1 MDRTARQKLG
11 ISRWIKCG
19 GNGVLNWSTGV
30 GKSYATVLLIRS
42 LHKRN
47 QNLKVLIGVPTEVL
61 KDQWIRICAKEGL
74 FTVCKVEIFNT
85 IVKHFYDVDLFVVDE
100 CDTTATPVLINIY
113 NTVRYKY
120 ILGLTATWYRLDGK
134 EVLLE
139 PYMQICDTISV
150 KDAVDNNWLSPYRN
164 YKVLI
169 NVDLTEYNKYDQK
182 FHQLFSIFDND
193 FKLAMELIRHPN
205 KAKVWAKRK
214 GLNEKDVRGYLA
226 AWMRMLRKRKEFV
239 MRHPKKFEIAD
250 KILDARKDKKC
261 ITFCAT
267 IKDSEHFKDRGPLL
281 HSKRK
286 KAENKKTIEAFNDG
300 GPSVLSTNKSAD
312 AGVDIKGLSVGIIL
326 SGDSS
331 SRRFVQ
337 RTGRC
342 IRLEEGKLAEMFTLV
357 IANTNDNRWFEN
369 ANNGQQ
375 YITLTENDLDIV
387 LNGGEVNSR
396 PKTAIANL
404 ENRF

>member
-1 MDRTARQKLG
+1 MDRTERQKLG

-30 GKSYATVLLIRS
+30 GKTRGAMMLIES
-42 LHKRN
+42 MYKKNSH
-47 QNLKVLIGVPTEVL
+47 LKVLIGVPTEVL
-61 KDQWIRICAKEGL
+61 KEQWIRLCAQNNL

-113 NTVRYKY
+113 QTVKYKY
-120 ILGLTATWYRLDGK
+120 ILGLTATWHRLDGK

-139 PYMQICDTISV
+139 PYMQICDVITV
-150 KDAVDNNWLSPYRN
+150 PEAVENNWLSQYRN

-169 NVDLTEYNKYDQK
+169 NVDLTEYNQYDQK

-193 FKLAMELIRHPN
+193 FKLAMDLLKSP
-205 KAKVWAKRK
+205 AKVKIWSKKK
-214 GLNEKDVRGYLA
+214 GIDEKLLRGYLA
-226 AWMRMLRKRKEFV
+226 TWMRMLRKRKEFV
-239 MRHPKKFEIAD
+239 LRHPKKFEIAD

-267 IKDSEHFKDRGPLL
+267 IKDSEHFKDRGYLL
-281 HSKRK
+281 HSKK
-286 KAENKKTIEAFNDG
+286 KKTENRRIIEEFNNG

-342 IRLEEGKLAEMFTLV
+342 IRMEENKLAEMFTLV
-357 IANTNDNRWFEN
+357 IAGTNDNRWFEN

-375 YITLTENDLDIV
+375 YITLTEDDLDIV
-387 LNGGEVNSR
+387 LNGGEIHSR
-396 PKTAIANL
+396 PKTSVANL
-404 ENRF
+404 ESRF

>member
-1 MDRTARQKLG
+1 
-11 ISRWIKCG
+11 
-19 GNGVLNWSTGV
+19 
-30 GKSYATVLLIRS
+30 
-42 LHKRN
+42 
-47 QNLKVLIGVPTEVL
+47 
-61 KDQWIRICAKEGL
+61 
-74 FTVCKVEIFNT
+74 
-85 IVKHFYDVDLFVVDE
+85 
-100 CDTTATPVLINIY
+100 
-113 NTVRYKY
+113 
-120 ILGLTATWYRLDGK
+120 
-134 EVLLE
+134 
-139 PYMQICDTISV
+139 
-150 KDAVDNNWLSPYRN
+150 
-164 YKVLI
+164 
-169 NVDLTEYNKYDQK
+169 
-182 FHQLFSIFDND
+182 
-193 FKLAMELIRHPN
+193 
-205 KAKVWAKRK
+205 
-214 GLNEKDVRGYLA
+214 
-226 AWMRMLRKRKEFV
+226 

-281 HSKRK
+281 HSKMK

-375 YITLTENDLDIV
+375 YITLTESDLDIV
-387 LNGGEVNSR
+387 LNGLEVNSR

>member
-1 MDRTARQKLG
+1 M
-11 ISRWIKCG
+11 
-19 GNGVLNWSTGV
+19 LNWSTGV
-30 GKSYATVLLIRS
+30 GKTRGAMMLIESLL
-42 LHKRN
+42 KRN
-47 QNLKVLIGVPTEVL
+47 PQLNVLIGVPTEVL
-61 KDQWIRICAKEGL
+61 KDQWIRLCAQNNL
-74 FTVCKVEIFNT
+74 FIVCKVEIFNT
-85 IVKHFYDVDLFVVDE
+85 IVKNHYDVDLFIVDE

-113 NTVRYKY
+113 QTVKYKY
-120 ILGLTATWYRLDGK
+120 ILGLTATWHRLDGK

-139 PYMQICDTISV
+139 KYMQICDTITTA
-150 KDAVDNNWLSPYRN
+150 DAVKNNWLSPYRN

-169 NVDLTEYNKYDQK
+169 NVDLTDYKEYDQK

-193 FKLAMELIRHPN
+193 FKLAMELLQKPS
-205 KAKVWAKRK
+205 KLKVWTKRK
-214 GLNEKDVRGYLA
+214 GIDEKNAKGYLA

-267 IKDSEHFKDRGPLL
+267 IKDSEYFKHRGPLL
-281 HSKRK
+281 HSKK
-286 KAENKKTIEAFNDG
+286 KKTENKKIIESFNDG

-342 IRLEEGKLAEMFTLV
+342 IRLEDNKLAEMFTLV
-357 IANTNDNRWFEN
+357 IAGTNDERWFEN

-375 YITLTENDLDIV
+375 YISISDKDLDIV
-387 LNGGEVNSR
+387 LSGQEYHSR
-396 PKTAIANL
+396 PKTAIENL